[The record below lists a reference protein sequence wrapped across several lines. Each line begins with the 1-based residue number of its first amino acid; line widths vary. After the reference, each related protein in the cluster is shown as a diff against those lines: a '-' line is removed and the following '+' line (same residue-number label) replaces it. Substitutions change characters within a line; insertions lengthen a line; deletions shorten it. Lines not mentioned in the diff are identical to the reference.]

1 MKTIYIT
8 IVLLLLVNTGI
19 ILGQEAISPPI
30 AKIILKADT
39 AHGDVRL
46 DPYAWLRDKD
56 NPEVMKYLQAENKY
70 TESVMS
76 STQPLQDKLFEE
88 MKGRIPA
95 EDESLPYKL
104 GSYYYYSRNEKGK
117 SYSIRCRKMGSLES
131 TEEVVLDEN
140 EFAYGKKYFSL
151 GEYEISYDHNLLA
164 FSFDTTGAEKY
175 IIKFKDLRT
184 GKILHD
190 EITNTGG
197 LKWFNDNKTILYTTR
212 DDANRIYK
220 VYRHVIGTDLSDDK
234 LLYHEKDEAYDLFL
248 YKSKDRKYIFALSDA
263 NDTRE
268 IRYVNS
274 EAPDAE
280 FKVLIPRKE
289 GVKYYAEHFED
300 KFSIRSNE
308 VGNNYEVFTLP
319 VSDPVMAN
327 KKVLI
332 PHRDNVLIE
341 NVEYLKG
348 YAVVKL
354 REEGLVRIQILDMGN
369 DETYYI
375 NFDEPS
381 YMVFGTLNK
390 EYNSET
396 YRYSYLSLTTPETIF
411 DYDLKNRTSKIVK
424 MQEIPGGYNK
434 EDYKS
439 ERIFATSYD
448 GTQIPISLVYK
459 KGLVRDGN
467 NPALM
472 FGYGA
477 YGGIIDPD
485 FSSDRISLLDRG
497 FIWAIAHVRGGGD
510 LGQEWYNQGKMLNK
524 KNSFYDFI
532 ACAEHLINEKYTNT
546 EKFAIEGGS
555 AGGLL
560 MGAVI
565 NMRPHLFKAVLA
577 RVAWVD
583 VLNDMFDKSLPGTPS
598 EHTHIGNPEDK
609 QVYYYMKSYSPYD
622 NVISQD
628 YPAILTTCGLN
639 DSRVFFWEPAKWV
652 AKLRALKTDNNV
664 VLLQCDLSSGHL
676 SSSDRYAPVRQRAY
690 QLAFILDQL
699 GIKK

>member
-88 MKGRIPA
+88 MKGRMPA

-117 SYSIRCRKMGSLES
+117 SYSIQCRKMGSLES
-131 TEEVVLDEN
+131 AEEVVLDEN

-532 ACAEHLINEKYTNT
+532 ACAEHLINEKYTST

>member
-280 FKVLIPRKE
+280 FKILIPRKE
-289 GVKYYAEHFED
+289 AVKYYAEHFED

>member
-1 MKTIYIT
+1 MTRTGYIKFIVMYLARIYRMINYYIT
-8 IVLLLLVNTGI
+8 KR
-19 ILGQEAISPPI
+19 S
-30 AKIILKADT
+30 
-39 AHGDVRL
+39 
-46 DPYAWLRDKD
+46 
-56 NPEVMKYLQAENKY
+56 
-70 TESVMS
+70 
-76 STQPLQDKLFEE
+76 
-88 MKGRIPA
+88 
-95 EDESLPYKL
+95 
-104 GSYYYYSRNEKGK
+104 
-117 SYSIRCRKMGSLES
+117 
-131 TEEVVLDEN
+131 
-140 EFAYGKKYFSL
+140 
-151 GEYEISYDHNLLA
+151 
-164 FSFDTTGAEKY
+164 
-175 IIKFKDLRT
+175 
-184 GKILHD
+184 
-190 EITNTGG
+190 
-197 LKWFNDNKTILYTTR
+197 
-212 DDANRIYK
+212 
-220 VYRHVIGTDLSDDK
+220 
-234 LLYHEKDEAYDLFL
+234 EAYDLFL
-248 YKSKDRKYIFALSDA
+248 YKSKDQKYIFALSDA

-274 EAPDAE
+274 ETPGAE

-319 VSDPVMAN
+319 VSDPVIAN

-332 PHRDNVLIE
+332 PHRDNVLIQ

-348 YAVVKL
+348 YAVIKL
-354 REEGLVRIQILDMGN
+354 REDGLARIQILDMSNG
-369 DETYYI
+369 ETYYI

-381 YMVFGTLNK
+381 YTVFGTLNK

-424 MQEIPGGYNK
+424 MQEISGGYNK
-434 EDYKS
+434 EDYKT
-439 ERIFATSYD
+439 ERIFAKSYD

-472 FGYGA
+472 YGYGA
-477 YGGIIDPD
+477 YGGIMDPY
-485 FSSDRISLLDRG
+485 FSSEMISLLDRG

-532 ACAEHLINEKYTNT
+532 ACAEHLIKEKYTSA

-560 MGAVI
+560 MGAVV
-565 NMRPHLFKAVLA
+565 NMRPDLFKAVLA

-583 VLNDMFDKSLPGTPS
+583 VLNDMFDKSLPGTMS

-622 NVISQD
+622 NVISQN

-676 SSSDRYAPVRQRAY
+676 NSSDRYEPVRQRAY